1 MPLALADVRASVHR
15 NGAECVVLGA
25 VFRFFASWHWLWM
38 VVDDEFF
45 ESRIHSVKNRVARI
59 LPCRNLRSGRSP
71 TLQKKRN
78 SLKHK
83 AG

>member
-1 MPLALADVRASVHR
+1 MCVQVCKGASVHR

-59 LPCRNLRSGRSP
+59 LPCRNFAVGQEP
-71 TLQKKRN
+71 DPPKETKFT
-78 SLKHK
+78 K
-83 AG
+83 A